1 MPMQMASVLYRST
14 YVFLALPYVVFL
26 IGWIRLPYSILL
38 LTLLAIGCAAG
49 LRGTA
54 AIRQQTPEAG
64 WVRRGELISILLPLV
79 LVFVLCGV
87 GGWGYQDR
95 DWLRGNIV
103 LRDLVAEPWPVVYE
117 TETGPL
123 LLVYYSAFYLPAALL
138 GKLLGWQVANHALF
152 LYGFIGLLLS
162 ALWVTTLTGIR
173 RWWCVPVF
181 LAFSGMDVIGA
192 LARRA
197 GEIVTG
203 APTQSWTN
211 LEWWAGFGS
220 IAYVS
225 NLQLLTLTP
234 NQAIPAWL
242 VTALIVHD
250 AREDRIAKTGFLY
263 LGVASLWAPYVCI
276 GLVPFVLALTL
287 PDARRGRVSAL
298 LSWGNAA
305 GVLIGLTVVGYLGS
319 RYWPYTMPIDV
330 SKLYQ
335 EHLTLTLFRQGPIFL
350 GVYPLFIAL
359 EFGILHVMLY
369 SYIRIARTLVDPAL
383 LRLLRVSSIVLCIL
397 PWINLSWNND
407 IVMRASIPMLFV
419 TVLVAIRVLGD
430 AYAETSVPGAWLQK
444 GVVAVLMIG
453 WLNAAWIA
461 AYQVRGIRSQGA
473 LIAVPDERQILSLF
487 ELQRSL
493 YDGIGYNFVG
503 QYIGS
508 TKSPFSELLLAARER
523 DAHP

>member
-1 MPMQMASVLYRST
+1 
-14 YVFLALPYVVFL
+14 
-26 IGWIRLPYSILL
+26 
-38 LTLLAIGCAAG
+38 
-49 LRGTA
+49 
-54 AIRQQTPEAG
+54 
-64 WVRRGELISILLPLV
+64 
-79 LVFVLCGV
+79 
-87 GGWGYQDR
+87 
-95 DWLRGNIV
+95 
-103 LRDLVAEPWPVVYE
+103 
-117 TETGPL
+117 
-123 LLVYYSAFYLPAALL
+123 
-138 GKLLGWQVANHALF
+138 
-152 LYGFIGLLLS
+152 
-162 ALWVTTLTGIR
+162 
-173 RWWCVPVF
+173 
-181 LAFSGMDVIGA
+181 
-192 LARRA
+192 
-197 GEIVTG
+197 
-203 APTQSWTN
+203 
-211 LEWWAGFGS
+211 
-220 IAYVS
+220 
-225 NLQLLTLTP
+225 
-234 NQAIPAWL
+234 
-242 VTALIVHD
+242 
-250 AREDRIAKTGFLY
+250 
-263 LGVASLWAPYVCI
+263 
-276 GLVPFVLALTL
+276 
-287 PDARRGRVSAL
+287 VSAL